1 MILSMT
7 GYGFKRAVIK
17 NEIIEIEIKSLNSK
31 YFDIQNQIPKELN
44 HKEIHIINLLKK
56 NLKRGK
62 VNLSITINQLIK
74 KDNIEINKNIFKK
87 KYNELKSLSKSV
99 KNSYEKDLFK
109 ITSSLNNIIT
119 YKSKNNNITYN
130 KILPFLNETINQ
142 CNKFRK
148 KEGQD
153 LAKDLKKNIENINTC
168 LNSIIETDKKTIH
181 KKEKI
186 LKNKLKNISNNIEI
200 DKNRLEQEILYYVEK
215 QDINEEIQRLKS
227 LLSHFLK
234 TIKSKNHYGKKLIF
248 ISQELGREIN
258 TIGSK
263 TNELDIKNKV
273 IVMKEKLEKIKE
285 VLFNVL

>member
-74 KDNIEINKNIFKK
+74 KDTIEINKNIFKK

-119 YKSKNNNITYN
+119 YKSNNNNITYN

-148 KEGQD
+148 KEGQY

-234 TIKSKNHYGKKLIF
+234 TMKSKNHYGKKLIF

>member
-62 VNLSITINQLIK
+62 INLSITINQLIK
-74 KDNIEINKNIFKK
+74 KDTIEINKNIFKK

-119 YKSKNNNITYN
+119 YKSNNNNITYN

-168 LNSIIETDKKTIH
+168 LNSIIKTDKKTIH

-227 LLSHFLK
+227 LISNFLK
-234 TIKSKNHYGKKLIF
+234 TMKSKNHYGKKLIF

>member
-7 GYGFKRAVIK
+7 GYGFKRAEIK

-62 VNLSITINQLIK
+62 INLSITINQLIK
-74 KDNIEINKNIFKK
+74 KDTIEINKNIFKK

-119 YKSKNNNITYN
+119 YKSNNNNITYN

-142 CNKFRK
+142 CNKFRI

-168 LNSIIETDKKTIH
+168 LNSIIKTDKKTIH

-215 QDINEEIQRLKS
+215 QDINEEIKRLKS
-227 LLSHFLK
+227 LISNFLK
-234 TIKSKNHYGKKLIF
+234 TMKSKNHYGKKLIF

-285 VLFNVL
+285 ILFNVL

>member
-1 MILSMT
+1 LT
-7 GYGFKRAVIK
+7 YKIK
-17 NEIIEIEIKSLNSK
+17 
-31 YFDIQNQIPKELN
+31 YQ
-44 HKEIHIINLLKK
+44 
-56 NLKRGK
+56 
-62 VNLSITINQLIK
+62 
-74 KDNIEINKNIFKK
+74 K

-119 YKSKNNNITYN
+119 YKSNNNNITYN

-227 LLSHFLK
+227 LISNFLK
-234 TIKSKNHYGKKLIF
+234 TMKSKNHYGKKLIF

-273 IVMKEKLEKIKE
+273 IIMKEKLEKIKE

>member
-7 GYGFKRAVIK
+7 GYGFKRTTIK
-17 NEIIEIEIKSLNSK
+17 NQIIEIEIKSLNSK

-62 VNLSITINQLIK
+62 INLSISINQLIK
-74 KDNIEINKNIFKK
+74 KDTIEINKNIFKK

-99 KNSYEKDLFK
+99 KNSHEKDLFK

-119 YKSKNNNITYN
+119 YKSNNNNISYN

-142 CNKFRK
+142 CNKFRI
-148 KEGQD
+148 KEGKD
-153 LAKDLKKNIENINTC
+153 LAKDLKKNIEKINSC
-168 LNSIIETDKKTIH
+168 LKSIIKTDKKTIY

-227 LLSHFLK
+227 LISNFLK
-234 TIKSKNHYGKKLIF
+234 TMKSKNHYGKKLIF

-263 TNELDIKNKV
+263 TNELDIKNRV

>member
-1 MILSMT
+1 MT

-17 NEIIEIEIKSLNSK
+17 NEIIEIELKSLNSK

-74 KDNIEINKNIFKK
+74 KDTIEINKNIFKK

-119 YKSKNNNITYN
+119 YKSNNNNITYN

-227 LLSHFLK
+227 LISNFLK
-234 TIKSKNHYGKKLIF
+234 TMKSKNHYGKKLIF

>member
-1 MILSMT
+1 MT

-62 VNLSITINQLIK
+62 INLSIAINQSSKNDTIK
-74 KDNIEINKNIFKK
+74 INKNIFRK
-87 KYNELKSLSKSV
+87 KYNELKNLSKSV

-109 ITSSLNNIIT
+109 ITSSLNNIVT
-119 YKSKNNNITYN
+119 YKSKNNNISYN
-130 KILPFLNETINQ
+130 KILPFINETIDQ
-142 CNKFRK
+142 CNKFRI
-148 KEGQD
+148 KEGRD
-153 LAKDLKKNIENINTC
+153 LAEDLKKNIENINIC
-168 LNSIIETDKKTIH
+168 INSIIKTNKKTIR
-181 KKEKI
+181 KKENL
-186 LKNKLKNISNNIEI
+186 LKNKLKKISNNIEI

-234 TIKSKNHYGKKLIF
+234 TMKSKNHYGKKLIF

-273 IVMKEKLEKIKE
+273 IEMKEKLEKIKE
-285 VLFNVL
+285 ILFNVL

>member
-1 MILSMT
+1 MT

-273 IVMKEKLEKIKE
+273 IEMKEKLEKIKE
-285 VLFNVL
+285 ILFNVL

>member
-1 MILSMT
+1 MT
-7 GYGFKRAVIK
+7 GYGFKRALIK

-74 KDNIEINKNIFKK
+74 KDTIEINKNIFKK

-119 YKSKNNNITYN
+119 YKSNNNNITYN

-227 LLSHFLK
+227 LISNFLK
-234 TIKSKNHYGKKLIF
+234 TMKSKNHYGKKLIF

>member
-7 GYGFKRAVIK
+7 GYGFKRAEIK

-62 VNLSITINQLIK
+62 INLSITINQLIK
-74 KDNIEINKNIFKK
+74 KDTIEINKNIFKK

-119 YKSKNNNITYN
+119 YKSNNNNITYN

-168 LNSIIETDKKTIH
+168 LNLIIETDKKTIH
-181 KKEKI
+181 KKEKK

-227 LLSHFLK
+227 LISNFLK
-234 TIKSKNHYGKKLIF
+234 TMKSKNHYGKKLIF

-263 TNELDIKNKV
+263 TNELDIKNRV

>member
-1 MILSMT
+1 MM
-7 GYGFKRAVIK
+7 V
-17 NEIIEIEIKSLNSK
+17 
-31 YFDIQNQIPKELN
+31 
-44 HKEIHIINLLKK
+44 
-56 NLKRGK
+56 NLKFWM
-62 VNLSITINQLIK
+62 LSLITEKLKIQIQLTINQLIK
-74 KDNIEINKNIFKK
+74 QDTIEINKNIFKK

-99 KNSYEKDLFK
+99 KNSHEKDLFK

-119 YKSKNNNITYN
+119 YKSNNNNNNISYN

-142 CNKFRK
+142 CNKFRI
-148 KEGQD
+148 KEGKD
-153 LAKDLKKNIENINTC
+153 LAKDLKKNIEKINTC
-168 LNSIIETDKKTIH
+168 LKSIIKTDKKTIY

-234 TIKSKNHYGKKLIF
+234 TMKSKNHYGKKLIF

-273 IVMKEKLEKIKE
+273 IEMKEKLEKIKE
-285 VLFNVL
+285 ILFNVL

>member
-7 GYGFKRAVIK
+7 GYGFKRAEIK
-17 NEIIEIEIKSLNSK
+17 DEIIEIEIKSLNSK
-31 YFDIQNQIPKELN
+31 YFDLQNQIPKELN

-62 VNLSITINQLIK
+62 INLSISINQLVK
-74 KDNIEINKNIFKK
+74 QDSIEINKNIFKK
-87 KYNELKSLSKSV
+87 KYNELKNLSKSV

-119 YKSKNNNITYN
+119 YKSNNNNITYN
-130 KILPFLNETINQ
+130 KLLPFLNETINQ
-142 CNKFRK
+142 CNKFRI

-153 LAKDLKKNIENINTC
+153 LAKDLNKNIENINTC
-168 LNSIIETDKKTIH
+168 LKSINKIDKKSIH
-181 KKEKI
+181 KKEKL

-227 LLSHFLK
+227 LISHFLK
-234 TIKSKNHYGKKLIF
+234 TMKSKNHNGKKLIF

-285 VLFNVL
+285 ILFNVL

>member
-7 GYGFKRAVIK
+7 GYGFKRALIK

-62 VNLSITINQLIK
+62 INLSITINQLIK
-74 KDNIEINKNIFKK
+74 KDTIEINKNIFKK

-119 YKSKNNNITYN
+119 YKSNNNNITYN

-227 LLSHFLK
+227 LISNFLK
-234 TIKSKNHYGKKLIF
+234 TMKSKNHYGKKLIF

>member
-62 VNLSITINQLIK
+62 INLSITINQLIK
-74 KDNIEINKNIFKK
+74 QDTIEINKNIFKK

-119 YKSKNNNITYN
+119 YKSNNNNITYN

-227 LLSHFLK
+227 LISNFLK
-234 TIKSKNHYGKKLIF
+234 TMKSKNHYGKKLIF